1 MLHLFELNCIY
12 KYIQIHFVKIRFKTI
27 DDLLDF
33 DIVFFSNLLFLIF
46 INLQEKLEQSIEMY
60 KKNHQ

>member
-33 DIVFFSNLLFLIF
+33 DIVFFFQFIIF
-46 INLQEKLEQSIEMY
+46 DFY
-60 KKNHQ
+60 KFTRKIGTEHRNI